1 MTDMKY
7 DYPEGLT
14 TCDHLAHDIRQ
25 GRFPERSSISQF
37 ICERGAREDKVAPET
52 TAKIAA
58 LAHRFWSI
66 HPSTIGAMNL
76 SREEFYARE
85 MTRLITSETERL
97 IALNKKLT
105 EDFNTLALDRS
116 QWQERAEKL
125 SIALQAEQAINKD
138 LKIELDEARA
148 DIEASIS
155 DFKVAGGKLS
165 EAQDALLELRAA
177 FVQAWAEQ
185 GWRWGIDTV
194 VPMRDVESEGNGK
207 DRVDC
212 MKQFK
217 AAWEKFAA
225 DPARLVE
232 FLAEKRRAR
241 RE

>member
-177 FVQAWAEQ
+177 FVQAWGFEPGPENALYRPTLDKVDAALGSVNADAPAPFSEASQNYAE
-185 GWRWGIDTV
+185 
-194 VPMRDVESEGNGK
+194 RDPSV
-207 DRVDC
+207 
-212 MKQFK
+212 M
-217 AAWEKFAA
+217 A
-225 DPARLVE
+225 D
-232 FLAEKRRAR
+232 
-241 RE
+241 